1 MLVGRSC
8 ATGSEAFR
16 VAGDSPVQVDAQLHG
31 PPENTQAATLTQA
44 TTPSLV
50 VSQMDAHTA
59 APTFVLDP
67 VLENE
72 PPLGG
77 ISIPDD
83 LDDTVWFN

>member
-1 MLVGRSC
+1 
-8 ATGSEAFR
+8 
-16 VAGDSPVQVDAQLHG
+16 
-31 PPENTQAATLTQA
+31 
-44 TTPSLV
+44 
-50 VSQMDAHTA
+50 MDAHTA